1 MSQKL
6 LHNLANAFAAPKT
19 KSKSEIRIPA
29 CHAFKLVFLLGVGG
43 IMIILGIAIDLLRGI
58 AGRSKLETNSNS
70 K

>member
-1 MSQKL
+1 MK
-6 LHNLANAFAAPKT
+6 AVR
-19 KSKSEIRIPA
+19 KSEIRIPA